1 MPRRF
6 VAFINPSTRGNA
18 AKLRALLER
27 AAPDDV
33 QLTIHETT
41 TDELDPALIP
51 SDGSIEAVIA
61 VGGDGTVAEVATAV
75 GDRRIPLGII
85 PGGSTNIIGR
95 YGGVPRNA
103 KQAAALIFGQHAIR
117 PIDAAECRGKRFLH
131 MAGAGFDSRLFLA
144 TDRRLK
150 RRMGW
155 IAYFSGAARS
165 VFLPPSRFTV
175 DVDGNVIEVVSPFV
189 LIANGA
195 AIVHPMFTIHPSI
208 ANDDGLLDV
217 VIFTATNARGV
228 LRALIRF
235 ATRSLPKSKEVIHLQ
250 GKSILLDATPPM
262 PVQLDGDVFGET
274 PARFTISK
282 QPTLLIVPVKKSTQ
296 AEHND

>member
-1 MPRRF
+1 MTRRF

-18 AKLRALLER
+18 AKLRAMLER

-33 QLTIHETT
+33 ELTIFETT
-41 TDELDPALIP
+41 TDEIDAGLIP
-51 SDGSIEAVIA
+51 DDDVEAVIA
-61 VGGDGTVAEVATAV
+61 VGGDGTVAEVATAI
-75 GDRRIPLGII
+75 GDRRVPLGIV

-95 YGGVPRNA
+95 YGGVPRNP
-103 KQAAALIFGQHAIR
+103 KQAAALIFGRHAIR
-117 PIDAAECRGKRFLH
+117 PIDAGECRGKRFLH

-155 IAYFSGAARS
+155 VAYFSGAARS
-165 VFLPPSRFTV
+165 VFLPPSRFTI
-175 DVDGNVIEVVSPFV
+175 DVDDNVIEVVSPFV

-208 ANDDGLLDV
+208 VNDDGLLDV
-217 VIFTATNARGV
+217 VIFTATNAGGV
-228 LRALIRF
+228 IRALIRF
-235 ATRSLPKSKEVIHLQ
+235 ATRTLPKSKDVIHLQ
-250 GKSILLDATPPM
+250 GKSIALVATPPM

-274 PARFTISK
+274 PARFTICE
-282 QPTLLIVPVKKSTQ
+282 QPTLLIVPVKPSRR
-296 AEHND
+296 AGRAS